1 MLAPTTH
8 IESHHTL
15 SVFSEPS
22 RLREIAP
29 VPDAPPY
36 IAYARAAF
44 AASAIHRHVHTAHIG
59 QYNNPNKR
67 VPTP

>member
-8 IESHHTL
+8 IESPHTS
-15 SVFSEPS
+15 SVFSETS

-36 IAYARAAF
+36 IACARAAF
-44 AASAIHRHVHTAHIG
+44 AATAFAAIAIHRHVRTAYIG
-59 QYNNPNKR
+59 
-67 VPTP
+67 